1 LRSTSFTTK
10 ESNAVDR
17 RKLLKG
23 TLTAPLVMTVS
34 PVLGAARTTFMA
46 CVDNAAAKPVS
57 SVAPVAGINPD
68 EWLRIDLD
76 ILQVTLA
83 DGKGQPVVQPG
94 RFFVGPD
101 KVSMFRLADIRPE
114 SMPATPVREFNLG
127 TPGMQ
132 TRTIEKRRAL
142 AYVDREGSVVGYAWQ
157 PRGGAHITASC
168 YASVIG
174 GLGKARARML

>member
-1 LRSTSFTTK
+1 M
-10 ESNAVDR
+10 DR

-23 TLTAPLVMTVS
+23 TLSAPVVMTVT

-57 SVAPVAGINPD
+57 SVAPLAEAMPD
-68 EWLRIDLD
+68 EWLRVDLD
-76 ILQVTLA
+76 ILQVTMPDA
-83 DGKGQPVVQPG
+83 QGKPAFQPG
-94 RFFVGPD
+94 KYFIGPD
-101 KVSMFRLADIRPE
+101 KVSMYRLADTRPE
-114 SMPATPVREFNLG
+114 SAPATLVRQFNVG

-132 TRTIEKRRAL
+132 ALTIERRRAL
-142 AYVDREGSVVGYAWQ
+142 AYVDRQGNVVGYAWQ

-174 GLGKARARML
+174 GFREGKARLL

>member
-1 LRSTSFTTK
+1 M
-10 ESNAVDR
+10 DR

-23 TLTAPLVMTVS
+23 TLSAPVVMTVT

-57 SVAPVAGINPD
+57 SVAPLAEVPSD

-76 ILQVTLA
+76 ILRVTLPNA
-83 DGKGQPVVQPG
+83 KGEPDIQPG

-101 KVSMFRLADIRPE
+101 KVSMYRLADTRPE
-114 SMPATPVREFNLG
+114 SSPAVLVRQFNVG

-132 TRTIEKRRAL
+132 TLTMEKRRAL
-142 AYVDREGSVVGYAWQ
+142 AYVDREGNVVGYAWQ

-174 GLGKARARML
+174 GLGKAKAKARML

>member
-1 LRSTSFTTK
+1 LRSTSFDTK
-10 ESNAVDR
+10 EANAVDR

-23 TLTAPLVMTVS
+23 TLSAPVVMTVS

-57 SVAPVAGINPD
+57 SVAPVAAMSPD
-68 EWLRIDLD
+68 EWLRVDLD
-76 ILQVTLA
+76 ILQVTLPDA
-83 DGKGQPVVQPG
+83 KGQPAVQPG

-101 KVSMFRLADIRPE
+101 KVSMYRLAEIRPE
-114 SMPATPVREFNLG
+114 SSPATPVREFNLG

-132 TRTIEKRRAL
+132 TRTVEKRRAL
-142 AYVDREGSVVGYAWQ
+142 AYVDRQGNVVGYAWQ

-174 GLGKARARML
+174 GVGKARARMI